1 MPFDEK
7 LLPHEVDAR
16 VAKYLLNKI
25 TSSRDRQI
33 PFELTFI
40 EVKNLMQ
47 TERCYYTGI
56 TLTMTQPGQAQKLTD
71 FTIDRIDNNLGYVTG
86 NVVACCH
93 AANSFKG
100 MIEGMTDTLSLEQKA
115 SILMVTV
122 MKIRAQQAQKELSF

>member
-1 MPFDEK
+1 
-7 LLPHEVDAR
+7 
-16 VAKYLLNKI
+16 
-25 TSSRDRQI
+25 
-33 PFELTFI
+33 
-40 EVKNLMQ
+40 
-47 TERCYYTGI
+47 
-56 TLTMTQPGQAQKLTD
+56 MTPSGQSQKLTD

-122 MKIRAQQAQKELSF
+122 MKIRAQQA

>member
-40 EVKNLMQ
+40 EVKKLML
-47 TERCYYTGI
+47 TETCYYTGI